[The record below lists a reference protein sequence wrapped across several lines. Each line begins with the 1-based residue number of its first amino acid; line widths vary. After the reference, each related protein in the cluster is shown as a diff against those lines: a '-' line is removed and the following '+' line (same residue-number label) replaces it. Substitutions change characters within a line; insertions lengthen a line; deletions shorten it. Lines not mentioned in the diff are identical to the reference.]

1 MKHVYLLTD
10 TAYKMLYQ
18 APFLELMYTY
28 GIRRNDQNQNTD
40 LSNIEMRKDVF
51 ENLSPNLSTQSRGLA
66 ERGQEE
72 EEENER
78 H

>member
-28 GIRRNDQNQNTD
+28 V
-40 LSNIEMRKDVF
+40 LEEMIKTKKKKKKKGF
-51 ENLSPNLSTQSRGLA
+51 K
-66 ERGQEE
+66 
-72 EEENER
+72 
-78 H
+78 